1 MQNKGTGALRK
12 GLLSPFFTIPSY
24 LLRAFQRKVSAS
36 VRPPVFKIAGLLGLS
51 VTLLTACEAPREPG
65 VIAPV
70 EGFAGLVAADEPRA
84 ATIGRDV
91 IGNGGSAADAAVAM
105 YFAMTATLPSRVGIA
120 GGGVCIAHNSGQG
133 YQEGDP
139 FVEVFQFM
147 PDPASPG
154 RPQLAGPRAMAL
166 MHARHGAL
174 RWEVLLNDAERL
186 ARLGH
191 GVSRAF
197 AVDLASAADFVSASS
212 ALRENFS
219 NKAGTLAREGD
230 EIVQLELSGLISGLR
245 RQGAGYLYTGAYATR
260 FVEAAE
266 SVGLTLTAQQLR
278 EALPQV
284 VAPLAVPYGDSL
296 AYFPPA
302 AGGGVLAA
310 QLFGALTEVE
320 NYGGAT
326 AVERAHLLAEAGQR
340 AYAARGEWLRGG
352 GDSSQVA
359 EPRLERLMA
368 GYSARQ
374 HNPASAAGAVAA
386 VSNPFTA
393 GFVVADRWS
402 SAVACSFTMN
412 GLFGDGR
419 VVPGTGVVLPKA
431 PALGA
436 DNLSAVIVANS
447 FNGNVYFAGTASG
460 GLAAPAALARV
471 MLESKSSGN
480 LEAAMAAPRI
490 VNVATPD
497 ATFYEPNL
505 DASVLNGLRER
516 GHDLRPEPGVGR
528 ANALLCPDG
537 LRNDAP
543 GCQVSSDKRGHGLGI
558 VVQ

>member
-1 MQNKGTGALRK
+1 MA
-12 GLLSPFFTIPSY
+12 
-24 LLRAFQRKVSAS
+24 
-36 VRPPVFKIAGLLGLS
+36 
-51 VTLLTACEAPREPG
+51 LLTACEAPREPG

-70 EGFAGLVAADEPRA
+70 EGFAGLVAGDEPRA
-84 ATIGRDV
+84 VTIGRDV

-105 YFAMTATLPSRVGIA
+105 YFAMTVTLPSRVGVA
-120 GGGVCIAHNSGQG
+120 GGGVCIAHNSGLG

-147 PDPASPG
+147 PDPDEPG

-174 RWEVLLNDAERL
+174 RWELLLTDAERL
-186 ARLGH
+186 ARVGH

-197 AVDLASAADFVSASS
+197 ASDLAAAADFVSANS
-212 ALRENFS
+212 ALREAFS
-219 NKAGTLAREGD
+219 SKAGNLAREGD
-230 EIVQLELSGLISGLR
+230 EIVQRELSGLISGLR
-245 RQGAGYLYTGAYATR
+245 RQGAGYLYTGAYANR
-260 FVEAAE
+260 FAEAAN
-266 SVGLTLTAQQLR
+266 SVGLSLTSQQLR

-284 VAPLAVPYGDSL
+284 VVPLAVPYGDST
-296 AYFPPA
+296 AFFAPA

-310 QLFGALTEVE
+310 QLVGALDEVE
-320 NYGGAT
+320 NYRGA
-326 AVERAHLLAEAGQR
+326 APVERAHLLAEAGQR

-352 GDSSQVA
+352 GDASQVA

-374 HNPASAAGAVAA
+374 HSPASASSAVPA

-419 VVPGTGVVLPKA
+419 VVPGTGVLLPKA

-436 DNLSAVIVANS
+436 DNLSAAIIANS
-447 FNGNVYFAGTASG
+447 FNGTVYFAGTASG

-471 MLESKSSGN
+471 MLESQSSGN
-480 LEAAMAAPRI
+480 LETAVAAPRI

-497 ATFYEPNL
+497 VTFYEPNL

-528 ANALLCPDG
+528 ANALFCPKG

-543 GCQVSSDKRGHGLGI
+543 GCQVATDKRGHGLGV